1 MRRSFTTVVA
11 LALSLAAGAATAQTI
26 TGQVTDNTGGILP
39 GVTVEASSP
48 ALIEGSR
55 VAFTDGAGRY
65 TLIDLRPGLYT
76 LTFSLPGF
84 STVVVEGQDL
94 PADFTATV
102 NAELSVGALEET
114 VTVSGQAPLVDVQS
128 TARAEVL
135 DREILD
141 AIPTGNTLQSTAQL
155 ITGIKMNRPEVGLTT
170 AAQQTYMSVHG
181 MSPSQ
186 VTIQVDGQ
194 NMNSIGGDGAVQSYH
209 NHLANQEMVYETSG
223 MSAETSGG
231 GVRINM
237 VPREGG
243 NQQSGQLWFGGSHDS
258 LQRDGLE
265 SLSDEVQARGVTST
279 EGISMMYDMNLV
291 HGGPL
296 VRDRFWY
303 FGSVRNFQIDKKVT
317 NSFWR
322 FDPNGSV
329 PGNWYFAAPRWFDPR
344 SAEAGRHERHRADP
358 GHRREHDLERPAAAD
373 LPGEPEQQVLGA
385 HRPGLQGALR
395 QPRLERRHRHR
406 RPLAG
411 LADLLHR
418 QREVDLDAQQPPAA
432 RGGLLHQRRELEP
445 AGSARRRQRPRPG
458 PDAGTCRGLAA
469 LPRDPLLRELRARG
483 PARRSGRVQPRHRSV
498 VRAGPSARPVDRVP
512 RPVPLGPGDLA
523 RRAVQLQHRPVVR
536 HRLAQHQGGHQQQLG
551 PVRVVPHR
559 ERRPGAADVP

>member
-1 MRRSFTTVVA
+1 MRRSFTVVA
-11 LALSLAAGAATAQTI
+11 ALAGVSLLSSAAMAQTI
-26 TGQVTDNTGGILP
+26 AGQVTDNTGGILP
-39 GVTVEASSP
+39 GVTVEATSP

-65 TLIDLRPGLYT
+65 TLIDLRPGVYN

-84 STVVVEGQDL
+84 STVLVQGQDL

-102 NAELSVGALEET
+102 NVELSVGALEET

-135 DREILD
+135 NRELLD
-141 AIPTGNTLQSTAQL
+141 TIPTGNTLQSTAQL
-155 ITGIKMNRPEVGLTT
+155 ITGVKMNRPEVGLTT

-243 NQQSGQLWFGGSHDS
+243 NAQSGQLWFGGSHDRF
-258 LQRDGLE
+258 QKDGLE
-265 SLSDEVQARGVTST
+265 SLSQEVQNRGVTST

-296 VRDRFWY
+296 VRDKLWY

-322 FDPNGSV
+322 FDPNGSI
-329 PGNWYFAAPRWFDPR
+329 PQDWYFASPRWFDPDPQKLDGTNGTER
-344 SAEAGRHERHRADP
+344 FPGVDENTISSGLLRLTYQASQNNKFSAHIDRVFKERYANHGSDDDIATAGRWQGSPIYYTGSAKWTSKS
-358 GHRREHDLERPAAAD
+358 
-373 LPGEPEQQVLGA
+373 LPMTHEPE
-385 HRPGLQGALR
+385 
-395 QPRLERRHRHR
+395 
-406 RPLAG
+406 
-411 LADLLHR
+411 
-418 QREVDLDAQQPPAA
+418 
-432 RGGLLHQRRELEP
+432 RG
-445 AGSARRRQRPRPG
+445 
-458 PDAGTCRGLAA
+458 
-469 LPRDPLLRELRARG
+469 
-483 PARRSGRVQPRHRSV
+483 V
-498 VRAGPSARPVDRVP
+498 VSNDT
-512 RPVPLGPGDLA
+512 
-523 RRAVQLQHRPVVR
+523 
-536 HRLAQHQGGHQQQLG
+536 
-551 PVRVVPHR
+551 
-559 ERRPGAADVP
+559 

>member
-1 MRRSFTTVVA
+1 MRRSFTIVAA
-11 LALSLAAGAATAQTI
+11 LAGVSLLSSAAMAQTI
-26 TGQVTDNTGGILP
+26 AGQVTDNTGGILP
-39 GVTVEASSP
+39 GVTVEAASP

-65 TLIDLRPGLYT
+65 TLIDLRPGVYN

-84 STVVVEGQDL
+84 STVLVEGQDL

-102 NAELSVGALEET
+102 NVELSVGALEET

-223 MSAETSGG
+223 MSGETSGG

-243 NQQSGQLWFGGSHDS
+243 NAQSGQLWFGGSHDS
-258 LQRDGLE
+258 LQRDGFE
-265 SLSDEVQARGVTST
+265 SLSQDVQNRGVTST

-296 VRDRFWY
+296 VRDKLWY
-303 FGSVRNFQIDKKVT
+303 FGSVRNFQIDKT
-317 NSFWR
+317 RTTGTS
-322 FDPNGSV
+322 P
-329 PGNWYFAAPRWFDPR
+329 PR
-344 SAEAGRHERHRADP
+344 
-358 GHRREHDLERPAAAD
+358 
-373 LPGEPEQQVLGA
+373 
-385 HRPGLQGALR
+385 
-395 QPRLERRHRHR
+395 
-406 RPLAG
+406 
-411 LADLLHR
+411 
-418 QREVDLDAQQPPAA
+418 
-432 RGGLLHQRRELEP
+432 
-445 AGSARRRQRPRPG
+445 AGSIPI
-458 PDAGTCRGLAA
+458 
-469 LPRDPLLRELRARG
+469 
-483 PARRSGRVQPRHRSV
+483 RRSSTART
-498 VRAGPSARPVDRVP
+498 APSAS
-512 RPVPLGPGDLA
+512 
-523 RRAVQLQHRPVVR
+523 RASTRTR
-536 HRLAQHQGGHQQQLG
+536 SR
-551 PVRVVPHR
+551 
-559 ERRPGAADVP
+559 AACSA